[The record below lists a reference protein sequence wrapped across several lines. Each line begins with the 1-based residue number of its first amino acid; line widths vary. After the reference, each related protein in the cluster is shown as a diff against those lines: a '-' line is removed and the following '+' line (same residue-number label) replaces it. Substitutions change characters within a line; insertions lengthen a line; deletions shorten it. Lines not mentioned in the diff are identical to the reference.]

1 MTTLCSKCSAI
12 VPDGAG
18 FCGSCG
24 VQVGMPVTA
33 TAFPATAPTRRAA
46 GMGAA
51 PVSTGLAMNQ
61 AAALSYALGLITGI
75 LFLIVEPWKTNRFV
89 RFHAMQSVLFC
100 LALIVISVVWN
111 IMVGILVSVTGFWI
125 LTIDLPLRLLF
136 GLGIFLLWLYLMF
149 QAYSQREF
157 RLPWIGN
164 IAAKQ
169 LNQAPEMAVLRQP
182 QPSRSPCAKERSE

>member
-1 MTTLCSKCSAI
+1 MTTLCSKCGAI
-12 VPDGAG
+12 VPDGAS

-24 VQVGMPVTA
+24 VQAGTPVAA
-33 TAFPATAPTRRAA
+33 TGIPATAPASPAA
-46 GMGAA
+46 GASAA
-51 PVSTGLAMNQ
+51 PISTGLAVNQ
-61 AAALSYALGLITGI
+61 AAALSYALGLVTGI
-75 LFLIVEPWKTNRFV
+75 LFLVLEPWKSNRFV

-100 LALIVISVVWN
+100 LALIVISIAWS
-111 IMVGILVSVTGFWI
+111 IGIGILVNVMGFWI
-125 LTIDLPLRLLF
+125 WTIDLPLHLLF

-169 LNQAPEMAVLRQP
+169 LD
-182 QPSRSPCAKERSE
+182 